1 MPPRT
6 DFLEKQRKQIASR
19 LQELRPL
26 HEEYLTLLSA
36 QEALDSVKSPARR
49 NRSVAGTGATRTRA
63 TPGRTTR
70 AQGARGRKRR
80 PGRPP
85 GRPRGR
91 PRARGGRAGRTR
103 ADEALA
109 LITANPGITVPEI
122 AGKLGI
128 RQNYLYRVM
137 AQLQRQRKVR
147 RRQRGYHAS

>member
-26 HEEYLTLLSA
+26 HEEYLTLLNA
-36 QEALDSVKSPARR
+36 QEALDSVKSPRRR
-49 NRSVAGTGATRTRA
+49 NQSATRGGQTRTRA
-63 TPGRTTR
+63 TRGRATR
-70 AQGARGRKRR
+70 GQAGRGRKRG

-85 GRPRGR
+85 GRPKA
-91 PRARGGRAGRTR
+91 RARGGRRGTGQTR
-103 ADEALA
+103 ADQALS
-109 LITANPGITVPEI
+109 LIAANPGITVPEI

-147 RRQRGYHAS
+147 RRQRGFHAA

>member
-36 QEALDSVKSPARR
+36 QEALDSVKSPGRR
-49 NRSVAGTGATRTRA
+49 NRSVTASGTTRARATR
-63 TPGRTTR
+63 GRTTR
-70 AQGARGRKRR
+70 AQGARGRKRG

-91 PRARGGRAGRTR
+91 PRAGGRRAGRTR

-122 AGKLGI
+122 ARKLGI

-137 AQLQRQRKVR
+137 GELQRQRKVR
-147 RRQRGYHAS
+147 RRQRAYHPA